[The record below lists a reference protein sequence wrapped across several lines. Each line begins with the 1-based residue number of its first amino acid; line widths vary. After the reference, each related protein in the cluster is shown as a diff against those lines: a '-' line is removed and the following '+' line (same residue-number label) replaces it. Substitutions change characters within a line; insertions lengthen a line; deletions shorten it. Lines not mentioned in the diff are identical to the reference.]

1 MAIPIIAAEN
11 RTASSLLFERLPDRL
26 FAPLASANRWQYWAI
41 LCKLYDERFGPDAP
55 LPPSHGFAVRAIT
68 LDIEDELQ
76 TQDAW
81 VPEGATLDTPLN
93 IRAIGVFKYL
103 LASGWF
109 RLEQHGIEKR
119 VTMRPAVGQFLSQL
133 VAFAEKGPIFVSAK
147 IHSIDLLIQDV
158 LNGNGGG
165 DLLYDAAE
173 QARSLLNHVRNTGSN
188 IRDIMDAVSEE
199 TSTAAYVQRFFS
211 DYIQHIFIGD
221 YRELRTREH
230 PLSRRPQILRAIED
244 ISLSDEHRTRLIA
257 WYEAK
262 RSPGNRHKAEELFE
276 RDLYRIS
283 ELRRID
289 EYLDRLDEEVRRAN
303 RKALTRLDYQLRS
316 LRPVEHLVK
325 VAIAATLSGNR
336 RLLADPFAPGVMVAG
351 DCLAEPRRVIER
363 APPSPLRKQVP
374 SDYEIAKTRLVRRA
388 REVRSMTMHKINE
401 LVRARL
407 GDEERIDSATILG
420 ASIPEIRAYQ
430 ELARMTLVIHGG
442 SQTDRVTTNRTTKGY
457 RVRQSNEAEPEGSAI
472 TGKAFTIERR

>member
-1 MAIPIIAAEN
+1 MITTES

-26 FAPLASANRWQYWAI
+26 FAPLASPNRRQYWGI
-41 LCKLYDERFGPDAP
+41 LCKLYDGRLGPDAP
-55 LPPSHGFAVRAIT
+55 LPPSNGFAVREIT
-68 LDIEDELQ
+68 RDIEDELL

-81 VPEGATLDTPLN
+81 TAEGDTLDTPLN
-93 IRAIGVFKYL
+93 IRAINVYKYL
-103 LASGWF
+103 LECGWF

-119 VTMRPAVGQFLSQL
+119 VTMRPAVSQFLSQL
-133 VAFAEKGPIFVSAK
+133 VAFAEKGPVFVSAK

-158 LNGNGGG
+158 LNGNGSG

-173 QARSLLNHVRNTGSN
+173 QARNLLNHVRNTGTN
-188 IRDIMDAVSEE
+188 IRDIMDAVDEE

-211 DYIQHIFIGD
+211 DFIEHIFIGD

-230 PLSRRPQILRAIED
+230 PLSKRPQILRAIEE
-244 ISLSDEHRTRLIA
+244 ISLSDEHRNRLIA

-276 RDLYRIS
+276 RDVHRIR

-289 EYLDRLDEEVRRAN
+289 EYLRRLDEEIQRAN

-316 LRPVEHLVK
+316 LRPVEHMVK
-325 VAIAATLSGNR
+325 AAIAETLNGGTF
-336 RLLADPFAPGVMVAG
+336 LADPFAPGAMMAG
-351 DCLAEPRRVIER
+351 DCLAEPRKVIER

-374 SDYEIAKTRLVRRA
+374 SEHEIAKTRLARRA
-388 REVRSMTMHKINE
+388 REARSMTMLKVNE
-401 LVRARL
+401 IVRAKL
-407 GDEERIDSATILG
+407 GDGERIVSAAILG
-420 ASIPEIRAYQ
+420 PSVPEIRAYQ
-430 ELARMTLVIHGG
+430 VLARMALVIHGG
-442 SQTDRVTTNRTTKGY
+442 SQTDRITANRTTRGY
-457 RVRQSNEAEPEGSAI
+457 RVRQTNEDELEGSAI